1 VRWTVTTIGLL
12 DDDLPRH
19 NDDAG
24 SAVADC
30 DEQIRRL
37 EADGYA
43 HEGDEH
49 VIYGR
54 RWTRSLVKDTHRVT
68 VQLDAPAPP

>member
-1 VRWTVTTIGLL
+1 MRWTVTTIGLP
-12 DDDLPRH
+12 DDDPPH
-19 NDDAG
+19 HHDDAR
-24 SAVADC
+24 SAVADY

-43 HEGDEH
+43 HDGDEH

-54 RWTRSLVKDTHRVT
+54 RWARGLIKGTRRVT
-68 VQLDAPAPP
+68 VQLDAPPPR